1 MVFIGLVVLHDV
13 LLRGEHRLSVATS
26 LGSSLD
32 DRLGAEPLA
41 LDVAILVRG
50 IIVHG
55 GSRTAMKVHV
65 NWIVRWLHTHI
76 HRVSSGELVMRMG

>member
-1 MVFIGLVVLHDV
+1 MVLVRLVVLHDV
-13 LLRGEHRLSVATS
+13 LLRGEYRLSVATS
-26 LGSSLD
+26 LGCSLND
-32 DRLGAEPLA
+32 SLGAEPLA

-65 NWIVRWLHTHI
+65 NWIVRLHTHI